1 MHQAAARVHSATQ
14 NPAEA
19 CLCHVPAPRFLAVKE
34 GAEQRS
40 AAGGGCSPQPALA
53 LLRAPAAGSK
63 ATECAVRGHQWEE
76 KARLC
81 SFSSLSLAFTHHL
94 RSPAD
99 TANVMSLI
107 LQGSFQSLP
116 RAPARGWHRNSPA
129 CHGGLGAGGPGAAA
143 RVSPGTSAPRTCTPH
158 PLSTPSFT

>member
-63 ATECAVRGHQWEE
+63 ATECAARGHQREE

-116 RAPARGWHRNSPA
+116 RAPARGGTETALPA
-129 CHGGLGAGGPGAAA
+129 MGGLGLVGQEVLPVFLQVPAPQGPTHLI
-143 RVSPGTSAPRTCTPH
+143 P
-158 PLSTPSFT
+158 